1 MRMKTLLSAATAFAA
16 LAGIVS
22 AQRPPVALA
31 DRTCPAVGTPAAAVA
46 SNRVLGAT
54 APAVADVAGPS
65 MLRHLSTSSVGTVVV
80 RDRPGPDDV
89 EIATAQGS
97 VVIPQHGEVLHP
109 AWGPGGSLAWGLD
122 DRLVI
127 RSAGGSLR
135 SVAGPRRGA
144 TVVAPVFDGA
154 DIVAVVSAPPTR
166 AVPEDEWSNDL
177 GRYQTARDRWV
188 RLTSFPADADR
199 WTAIRTPT
207 PTPDGSIE
215 FVVIRG
221 RATET
226 RLPAFSLW
234 RLRNGRVARMMALPD
249 ERYLA
254 GIDGEG
260 ARLWNV
266 PDRANAR
273 WLIQRETPD
282 GLQTVGCGAVA
293 VDPADTV
300 DPDRT
305 GHGAPA
311 RARAPRTGEATG
323 EVAGDPIE
331 AALLVGDFSS
341 ETAAGLVAQ
350 QVARAYAGAL
360 PIDVVQGGQ
369 HSSILMPGSWAVL
382 VRLSGTTD
390 GSAELDAFRAAFP
403 AFASHVWIAAP

>member
-1 MRMKTLLSAATAFAA
+1 
-16 LAGIVS
+16 VS

-31 DRTCPAVGTPAAAVA
+31 DRTCPLGPPNGAIAA
-46 SNRVLGAT
+46 NRVLGAV

-65 MLRHLSTSSVGTVVV
+65 MLRHLATGPVGTVVV
-80 RDRPGPDDV
+80 RDRPGSDDV
-89 EIATAQGS
+89 ELATTEGS
-97 VVIPQHGEVLHP
+97 IVIPQRGEVLHP
-109 AWGPGGSLAWGLD
+109 VWGPSGSLAWGLD

-135 SVAGPRRGA
+135 SVPGPRPGA
-144 TVVAPVFDGA
+144 TIVAPVFEGTDV
-154 DIVAVVSAPPTR
+154 VAVVSAAPTR
-166 AVPEDEWSNDL
+166 AVPEDDWSNDL
-177 GRYQTARDRWV
+177 WRYQTDRDRWV

-207 PTPDGSIE
+207 PMPDGSIE

-221 RATET
+221 RATQT

-234 RLRNGRVARMMALPD
+234 RLRNGRVARLAALPD

-254 GIDGEG
+254 GTDGEG

-282 GLQTVGCGAVA
+282 GEETVGCGAVA
-293 VDPADTV
+293 VDPADVV

-305 GHGAPA
+305 GRAAPA
-311 RARAPRTGEATG
+311 RARAPRTGEVSD
-323 EVAGDPIE
+323 EISGDPIE
-331 AALLVGDFSS
+331 SALLVGDFAS
-341 ETAAGLVAQ
+341 EESAGLVAQ

-360 PIDVVQGGQ
+360 PIDVVRGGD

-403 AFASHVWIAAP
+403 ALASHVWIAAP

>member
-1 MRMKTLLSAATAFAA
+1 
-16 LAGIVS
+16 
-22 AQRPPVALA
+22 
-31 DRTCPAVGTPAAAVA
+31 
-46 SNRVLGAT
+46 
-54 APAVADVAGPS
+54 
-65 MLRHLSTSSVGTVVV
+65 MLRHVATGPAGTVVV

-89 EIATAQGS
+89 EIATARGS
-97 VVIPQHGEVLHP
+97 VVIAQHGEVLHP

-135 SVAGPRRGA
+135 SVAGPRHGA

-154 DIVAVVSAPPTR
+154 DIVAVVSAAPTR

-177 GRYQTARDRWV
+177 WRYRTDRDRWV

-221 RATET
+221 RATQT

-234 RLRNGRVARMMALPD
+234 RLRNGRVGRLTALPD

-282 GLQTVGCGAVA
+282 GPETVGCGAVA
-293 VDPADTV
+293 VDPADVV

-305 GHGAPA
+305 GRDAPA
-311 RARAPRTGEATG
+311 RARVPRAS
-323 EVAGDPIE
+323 EVSGDPIE
-331 AALLVGDFSS
+331 AALLVGDFAS
-341 ETAAGLVAQ
+341 EESAGLVAQ

-360 PIDVVQGGQ
+360 PVDVVRGGD

-403 AFASHVWIAAP
+403 ALESHVWIAAP